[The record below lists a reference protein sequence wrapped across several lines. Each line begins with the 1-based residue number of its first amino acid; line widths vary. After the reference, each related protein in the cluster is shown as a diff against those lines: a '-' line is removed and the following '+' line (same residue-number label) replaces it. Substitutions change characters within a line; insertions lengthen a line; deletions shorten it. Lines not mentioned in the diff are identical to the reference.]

1 LAPEIG
7 VTFLYN
13 AYFAYNAYGEDTMA
27 FKDLK
32 RKNLKDLTSEMEKLS
47 ERNNSFDNS
56 DDNLWR
62 PKLDSSNTGYAVLRF
77 LPAPDGEDLPWVRV
91 FDHGFKGP
99 TGKWYIENS
108 LTTIGQK
115 DPCSEFN
122 SSLWN
127 SGIESDKDVARKQK
141 RRLNYYSNVY
151 VKTDQLNPEN
161 EGKVF
166 LFRYGKKIF
175 DKLTEAM
182 QPDFEDDTP
191 VNPFDL
197 WDGADFKL
205 KIRIVEGYWNYDKS
219 GFAEPSQFLKDE
231 DEMETIWKQTY
242 SLSELISPAK
252 FKSYDE
258 LKTKLNG
265 VLGIETGVGA
275 STPAPAV
282 KSVEVD
288 EGDDPMSYF
297 EKLANS

>member
-1 LAPEIG
+1 
-7 VTFLYN
+7 
-13 AYFAYNAYGEDTMA
+13 MA

-231 DEMETIWKQTY
+231 DEMETVWKQTY